1 MHESPTLKWREV
13 VDKYHCTLVDE
24 LTVSLDSVFAAERQA
39 ENLRLAAERERV
51 KLATAESLNQILRR
65 IRQAS
70 SDTAVLKMLAEA
82 TSAYAQ
88 RVVLVSIEINSVE
101 INSIEINHTGNTHNE
116 NIAARVVARRDAGEG
131 DLMFDVSGAA
141 AVAAVID
148 TKDPVVALAS
158 ASQIPPALVDALAV
172 NGGKVYLFPLISRQ
186 EVVAILL
193 AAGTVYAPAL
203 ELLSGTAGLTM
214 EILAPRPPVLKALP
228 SYGLPTQDFVQI
240 AGPALPTAAAPPS
253 STTGEP
259 RTWRDLTAED
269 QKLHLQAQRVAR
281 VKVAEMRLYHA
292 EELRNG
298 VASGSIYK
306 ALHTEIDNA
315 RSAFLQAFLSKSTTM
330 VDYLHLELLRSL
342 AHDDDRLLGEDYPGP
357 MV

>member
-1 MHESPTLKWREV
+1 MHESPTLTWRDV
-13 VDKYHCTLVDE
+13 VDKYHSTLVDE
-24 LTVSLDSVFAAERQA
+24 LTVSLDSIFSAEREAQ
-39 ENLRLAAERERV
+39 NLRLAAERERV

-70 SDTAVLKMLAEA
+70 SETAVLKMLAEA

-88 RVVLVSIEINSVE
+88 RVVLLSVE
-101 INSIEINHTGNTHNE
+101 VNPIGINRPGDEHDE

-131 DLMFDVSGAA
+131 DLMFDLSGAA
-141 AVAAVID
+141 ALEAVIE

-158 ASQIPPALVDALAV
+158 ASQIPPALADALASD
-172 NGGKVYLFPLISRQ
+172 GGKVYLFPLISRQ
-186 EVVAILL
+186 EVVAILV
-193 AAGTVYAPAL
+193 AAGAVYAPAL

-214 EILAPRPPVLKALP
+214 EILAPRIPVLKALP
-228 SYGLPTQDFVQI
+228 SYGLPARDLVQI
-240 AGPALPTAAAPPS
+240 AAPALPAATAPPA
-253 STTGEP
+253 STPGEP
-259 RTWRDLTAED
+259 RTWKDLTAED

-298 VASGSIYK
+298 LASGSIYK
-306 ALHTEIDNA
+306 ALHTEIDKA

>member
-1 MHESPTLKWREV
+1 MQESPTLTWREV

-24 LTVSLDSVFAAERQA
+24 LTASLDSVFATEREA
-39 ENLRLAAERERV
+39 ENLRLASERERV

-65 IRQAS
+65 VRQAPS
-70 SDTAVLKMLAEA
+70 ETAVLKMLAEA
-82 TSAYAQ
+82 TSAYAE
-88 RVVLVSIEINSVE
+88 RVVVLAIENNPPGAS
-101 INSIEINHTGNTHNE
+101 
-116 NIAARVVARRDAGEG
+116 VVARREAGEG
-131 DLMFDVSGAA
+131 DLTFDASAA
-141 AVAAVID
+141 PAIAAVIE

-158 ASQIPPALVDALAV
+158 ASEIPAALADALAASQSDA
-172 NGGKVYLFPLISRQ
+172 NQAKVYLFPLTARQ

-193 AAGTVYAPAL
+193 AAGTVYPPAL
-203 ELLSGTAGLTM
+203 ELLCGTAGLTI
-214 EILAPRPPVLKALP
+214 EILAPPIPVLKALP
-228 SYGLPTQDFVQI
+228 AHDLVRI
-240 AGPALPTAAAPPS
+240 AEP
-253 STTGEP
+253 EP
-259 RTWRDLTAED
+259 RGWTDLTAED

-298 VASGSIYK
+298 VASGSIYH
-306 ALHTEIDNA
+306 ALQTEIDAA
-315 RSAFLQAFLSKSTTM
+315 RSAFLLAFLSKSPTM